1 MERYVHEATR
11 VLEDLRS
18 HYDIFIEAN
27 AAGRAELIRL
37 YRAGLIEAEVMHTL
51 ERHLDVEQMALY
63 FQSNE
68 S

>member
-1 MERYVHEATR
+1 MERYDHEAAS
-11 VLEDLRS
+11 VLEDPRF

-27 AAGRAELIRL
+27 AAGRAKLIRL

-51 ERHLDVEQMALY
+51 ERHQDVEQMALY
-63 FQSNE
+63 FHSNE